1 MAADHKA
8 RSAVFKTLEEVT
20 LVEIKEAIERETDA
34 ESIVRAEMARVSGRI
49 QREIRRGKI
58 IEIAVD
64 LASLFITCNPPKGY
78 HTNVLLMG
86 LRA

>member
-34 ESIVRAEMARVSGRI
+34 ESIVVLQELRWQEYLAEFKEKYDG
-49 QREIRRGKI
+49 EK
-58 IEIAVD
+58 
-64 LASLFITCNPPKGY
+64 SLKLQLIWQVY
-78 HTNVLLMG
+78 I
-86 LRA
+86 